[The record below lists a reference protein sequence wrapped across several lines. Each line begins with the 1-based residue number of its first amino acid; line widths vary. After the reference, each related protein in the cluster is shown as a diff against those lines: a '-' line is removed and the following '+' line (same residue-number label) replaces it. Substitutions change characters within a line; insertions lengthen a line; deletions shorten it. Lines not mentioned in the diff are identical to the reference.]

1 MQQRRACRAL
11 GAALVALS
19 LATVTAVSEAAAPA
33 ERATD
38 VSGEGTPLEVI
49 LERAGAY
56 VLRYGESF
64 RNLVAEEAYRQ
75 VVYTYNSTLGWGTGV
90 RSLRSD
96 VVFVRLPGPI
106 PWYTFRDVY
115 AVDGRKVKDRMGRLE
130 RLFTNPSSSAR
141 EQAQAILAESTRYNL
156 GEVQRNVNAPTVAL
170 LFLLP
175 ENQARLVFER
185 RGSKTIAGFL
195 TLEVTFQERTRPT
208 LVQDR
213 WQEDVPASGSFWIDP
228 TRGTV
233 LRTQIEYDITREE
246 RPGREERS
254 ANEVVL
260 TRYRRESG
268 LDIFVP
274 DTMQEW
280 YRSRAGNRLDGKARY
295 LKYRRFQVTSDWEVA
310 GAKTPEGRAG
320 EPRP

>member
-1 MQQRRACRAL
+1 MAL
-11 GAALVALS
+11 GLVVDAPPRPARTGRRPALARS
-19 LATVTAVSEAAAPA
+19 LRS
-33 ERATD
+33 R
-38 VSGEGTPLEVI
+38 SI

-56 VLRYGESF
+56 VTRYGESF

-90 RSLRSD
+90 RNLRSD

-115 AVDGRKVKDRMGRLE
+115 AVDGRKVKDRTGRLE
-130 RLFTNPSSSAR
+130 RLFTKPSSSAR

-156 GEVQRNVNAPTVAL
+156 GEVHRNVNAPTIAL

-185 RGSKTIAGFL
+185 KGSKTIAGFL

-228 TRGTV
+228 CGGRSCAPRSSTTS
-233 LRTQIEYDITREE
+233 
-246 RPGREERS
+246 PGRSALAPRNGRRTRS
-254 ANEVVL
+254 
-260 TRYRRESG
+260 S
-268 LDIFVP
+268 
-274 DTMQEW
+274 
-280 YRSRAGNRLDGKARY
+280 
-295 LKYRRFQVTSDWEVA
+295 
-310 GAKTPEGRAG
+310 
-320 EPRP
+320 